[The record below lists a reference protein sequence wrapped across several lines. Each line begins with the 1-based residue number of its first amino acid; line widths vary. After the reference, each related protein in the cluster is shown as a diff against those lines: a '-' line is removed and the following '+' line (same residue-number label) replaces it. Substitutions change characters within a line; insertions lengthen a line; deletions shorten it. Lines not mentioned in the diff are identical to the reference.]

1 MKITQQEVIDYQ
13 TVLQIELEEPELEP
27 YLNRGYKR
35 LSPKTNIPGF
45 RKGKAPRRI
54 VEQFFGQESLL
65 QEVLDPM
72 ASEVTDKAIQ
82 EKGLDTFGQAKLE
95 LVDLIP
101 FTLKATVPLTPDV
114 DLSHYIDLRLEV
126 EPVSIGDDDVNARLE
141 QEREKQA
148 TWEPV
153 ERAVSM
159 EDMVALTVE
168 GKVDQKTILKEDNI
182 PYVLEKDSARP
193 LPGFAENLV
202 GLVSGKSGEFS
213 IPIPDDHS
221 DTSIAGQAA
230 IFIVSVEDIKEKKLP
245 ELDDEFAKSVGND
258 HPDLNT
264 LKESIQSELTIE
276 AEQRNTNAHR
286 ESVIDTLIDSTSVEL
301 PSVTIEQEISYM
313 EAERN
318 VFLQRMNIRVD
329 DYMQSMGKTV
339 DEARSEMREDALKRL
354 KRSFL
359 ISKIGELENITVSE
373 EELEKRVDVLKT
385 SRGNQK
391 INIDSVRQ
399 SLLTEKTVDRLA
411 EIAKDQ
417 ENSENVD
424 VVEEHSSQS
433 PSEAKQGD
441 DDANNAN

>member
-35 LSPKTNIPGF
+35 LAPKTNIPGF

-82 EKGLDTFGQAKLE
+82 EKGLETFGQAKLE
-95 LVDLIP
+95 LVELIP

-114 DLSHYIDLRLEV
+114 DLSHYTDMRLEV
-126 EPVSIGDDDVNARLE
+126 EPVSISGDDVNTRIE
-141 QEREKQA
+141 QLRERA
-148 TWEPV
+148 STWEPV

-159 EDMVALTVE
+159 EDMVTLTAE
-168 GKVDQKTILKEDNI
+168 GKVDQKTILKEENI
-182 PYVLEKDSARP
+182 PYVLEKDSVRP

-202 GLVSGKSGEFS
+202 GLISGGSGKFS
-213 IPIPDDHS
+213 LSIPDDHP
-221 DTSIAGQAA
+221 DATMAGQEAN
-230 IFIVSVEDIKEKKLP
+230 FSVSVDDIKEKKLP
-245 ELDDEFAKSVGND
+245 EIDDEFAKSVGND
-258 HPDLNT
+258 YPDLPT
-264 LKESIQSELTIE
+264 LKESIQSELTTE
-276 AEQRNTNAHR
+276 AEQRNTNSHR
-286 ESVIDTLIDSTSVEL
+286 ESVVDTLIDSTNVEL
-301 PSVTIEQEISYM
+301 PAVTIDQEISYM

-329 DYMQSMGKTV
+329 DYLQSTGKTS
-339 DEARSEMREDALKRL
+339 DETRSEMKEDAIKRL

-359 ISKIGELENITVSE
+359 ISKIGELENIAVSE
-373 EELEKRVDVLKT
+373 EELEKRVDALKT

-391 INIDSVRQ
+391 INVDSVRQ
-399 SLLTEKTVDRLA
+399 SLLTEKTIDRLA
-411 EIAKDQ
+411 EMAKGQ
-417 ENSENVD
+417 EDVN
-424 VVEEHSSQS
+424 VVEESNPQAST
-433 PSEAKQGD
+433 EDKQGD
-441 DDANNAN
+441 YDANNAK

>member
-35 LSPKTNIPGF
+35 LAPKTNIPGF

-82 EKGLDTFGQAKLE
+82 EKGLETFGQAKLE
-95 LVDLIP
+95 LVELIP

-114 DLSHYIDLRLEV
+114 DLSHYTDMRLEV
-126 EPVSIGDDDVNARLE
+126 EPVSISGDDVNTRIE
-141 QEREKQA
+141 QLRERA
-148 TWEPV
+148 STWEPV

-159 EDMVALTVE
+159 EDMVTLTAE
-168 GKVDQKTILKEDNI
+168 GKVDQKTILKEENI
-182 PYVLEKDSARP
+182 PYVLEKDSVRP

-202 GLVSGKSGEFS
+202 GLISGGSGKFS
-213 IPIPDDHS
+213 LSIPDDHP
-221 DTSIAGQAA
+221 DATMAGQEAN
-230 IFIVSVEDIKEKKLP
+230 FSVSVDDIKEKKLP
-245 ELDDEFAKSVGND
+245 EIDDEFAKSVGND
-258 HPDLNT
+258 YPDLPT
-264 LKESIQSELTIE
+264 LKESIQRELTTE
-276 AEQRNTNAHR
+276 AEQRNANSHR
-286 ESVIDTLIDSTSVEL
+286 ESVVDTLIDSTNVEL
-301 PSVTIEQEISYM
+301 PAVTIDQEISYM

-329 DYMQSMGKTV
+329 DYLQSTGKTS
-339 DEARSEMREDALKRL
+339 DETRSEMKEDAIKRL

-359 ISKIGELENITVSE
+359 ISKIGELENIAVSE
-373 EELEKRVDVLKT
+373 EELEKRVDALKT

-391 INIDSVRQ
+391 INVDSVRQ
-399 SLLTEKTVDRLA
+399 SLLTEKTIDRLA
-411 EIAKDQ
+411 EMAKGQ
-417 ENSENVD
+417 EDVN
-424 VVEEHSSQS
+424 VVEESNPQAST
-433 PSEAKQGD
+433 EDKQGD
-441 DDANNAN
+441 YDANNAK